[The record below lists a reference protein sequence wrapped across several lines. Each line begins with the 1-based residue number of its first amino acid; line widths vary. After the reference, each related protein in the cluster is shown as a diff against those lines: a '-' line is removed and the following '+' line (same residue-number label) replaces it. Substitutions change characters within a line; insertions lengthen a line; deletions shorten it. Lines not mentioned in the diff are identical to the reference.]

1 MPESATPSAAPSVGA
16 PPEYRRIMHNGQA
29 HYGQHLIATALGCNE
44 AILSI
49 EKMTTFLQ
57 TMADEIDMV
66 RFGDPVV
73 ARFGGG
79 HEVGISGV
87 QLIETSAIVIHT
99 NDAHRDMYL
108 DVFSCKE
115 FEEATAREVLDRFLS
130 PTSVTTE
137 VFYRR

>member
-1 MPESATPSAAPSVGA
+1 MPDSPTSAAPA
-16 PPEYRRIMHNGQA
+16 KLAEYRRLVHNGLP

-44 AILSI
+44 SILSI
-49 EKMTTFLQ
+49 ETMSEFLK

-66 RFGDPVV
+66 RFGEPIV

-79 HEVGISGV
+79 IETGISGV

-99 NDAHRDMYL
+99 NDAHRDLYL
-108 DVFSCKE
+108 DVFSCKA
-115 FEEATAREVLDRFLS
+115 FEQSTVERVLDEYLS
-130 PTSVTTE
+130 PTTTTSE

>member
-1 MPESATPSAAPSVGA
+1 MATTTTPLQ
-16 PPEYRRIMHNGQA
+16 EYRRIMHNGEA
-29 HYGQHLIATALGCNE
+29 HYGQHLIATAQGCNE

-49 EKMTTFLQ
+49 DSLTDFLK

-66 RFGDPVV
+66 RYGEPLV

-79 HEVGISGV
+79 IETGISGV

-99 NDAHRDMYL
+99 NDAHRDLYL

-115 FEEATAREVLDRFLS
+115 FKEETVRTVLDEFLH
-130 PTSVTTE
+130 PASVTSE